1 MSEIWNIINKFFSD
15 NPTFK
20 VKHHLESYN
29 DFFKNGIKQIFKE
42 KNPIKLMK
50 QQDPKT
56 KEYRLQCSL
65 YLAGKQGDKIY
76 YGKPVIYDDKR
87 THFMFPNE
95 ARLRNMT
102 YGFSI
107 HYDVDVEFRMIVDG
121 EDGQPEIMTHE
132 LTLEKM
138 FLGRFPIMLQS
149 DLCVLN
155 KLSRQLRFNMGEC
168 KNEEGGYFIIDGKE
182 KVIVCQERFAD
193 NTLYIRDKVNDIYSH
208 AADIRTVS
216 EDASKPV
223 RTLSVRIVAP
233 SPRLTNEQIVVNVPN
248 VRKPVPFFILMRAL
262 GVISDKRIIEYCLL
276 DLEKNSEYLELF
288 IPSIHDAGKIFTQ
301 QAALK
306 YISTFTKGKTIPHVM
321 EILMNYLLPNIG
333 ELNFSQKAYFLGYM
347 VNRLL
352 KVYKKEE
359 GPTDRDSF
367 RFKRVDLTGTLIYD
381 LFKEY
386 YTLQQRNIFQRIDKE
401 YYYKQGMY
409 QSNFINLITNNYN
422 DFFKDRIVETG
433 FRKAFKGNWGA
444 EEHTKRQGI
453 VQPLNRLSFNS
464 ATSHLRKINLEM
476 DASAKIIAPRLLHGS
491 QWGIIDPVDT
501 PDGSNVGLHKHMA
514 IAAHITS
521 GCSATPMI
529 KWLKNNG
536 LELLTECFPL
546 YMSNLTKVFVNGSW
560 TGVIKDPSELVSLFK
575 KNRRIGLIPI
585 FISINW
591 DIQKMSIF
599 ISTDAGRLCRPIFYI
614 DEETNTVSYKRD
626 GIRKMISDNDFSW
639 NQLISGFVKKKDE
652 GFDPKKYKFYDIEE
666 LYNERSLDAL
676 REGSAV
682 IDFMDTSEQESSYI
696 TTDSKKISDKHTHV
710 EIHPSLLLGVMGN
723 QIIFPANNQLPRD
736 LFSCGQSKQAVSL
749 YHSNYQNRI
758 DKMGVVLNYG
768 QIPLVKSRYL
778 EFINNEEH
786 PYGENVIVAIMCY
799 GGYNVEDS
807 ILFNEGSVKRGMFR
821 TTYLNMYE
829 TREESSTVS
838 KSQVNTYFRN
848 IESEN
853 VIGLK
858 PGYDY
863 SHLDKY
869 GMIKENTEVDDKKIL
884 IGQVTTSTEEPDS
897 VVDASVKAK
906 KGQLGFVDKTFI
918 TEGEEGFRIAKVRIR
933 EERIPAIGDK
943 FCSRCGQKGTVGL
956 VIPEQDMPFTEDGV
970 RPDLIVNPHALPSRM
985 TIGQLVETLMGKA
998 CLFNGAFGD
1007 CTAFENKGSKH
1018 KIFGDLLTENG
1029 YNSTGNQVLYNGMT
1043 GEQLNTEIF
1052 IGPTYY
1058 MRLKH
1063 MVKDKINYRARGPR
1077 ALLTRQT
1084 VQGRANDGGLRI
1096 GEMERDGV
1104 ISNGMTHFL
1113 NESMLVRG
1121 DEYFM
1126 AICNK
1131 TGTIAIYNESKKLF
1145 YSLLADGPIKFSQS
1159 LDGSLNVDSISK
1171 HGRTFSVIRVPYT
1184 FKLLLHELQT
1194 MNIQMRIITEDNID
1208 QLTSMSYSDNLHKLT
1223 NDAYTSAERLTQ
1235 MMKIQL
1241 GKVKPDIEKAAAPTV
1256 DDSEL
1261 GEEQPYYPGADF
1273 ADDFATENAGE
1284 QSSMFQ
1290 PGDGVKTPEF
1300 SDYMP
1305 SDTNFEPIDFDA
1317 LPGGPVTPPYAPP
1330 MTPPDAPPMA
1340 SDGTPDYAPV
1350 SPDGPPVT
1358 PDGSPNY
1365 APVSPVSPYGPPD
1378 GQPVTPPEQ
1387 VTADQSGIQ
1396 TEGMPTT
1403 GEFMT
1408 GGSSFGKAAPA
1419 NVNIINIGQPQTGV
1433 SDNSMDQSNQEK
1445 NDELINENKLDEE
1458 KEEPKVSIIHKTHD
1472 TSKMPG
1478 GGLGMLSF
1486 KEEVKSGGNK
1496 DEESGGGGGKKII
1509 L

>member
-1 MSEIWNIINKFFSD
+1 MSEIWNIIDKFFSD

-29 DFFKNGIKQIFKE
+29 DFFNNGIKQIFKE

-50 QQDPKT
+50 NQDPKT
-56 KEYRLQCSL
+56 KEHRLQCNL
-65 YLAGKQGDKIY
+65 YLAGRNGDKLY
-76 YGKPVIYDDKR
+76 YGKPVIYDDNR

-107 HYDVDVEFRMIVDG
+107 HYDVDVEFKMIVDNEEG
-121 EDGQPEIMTHE
+121 EQETVTKE
-132 LTLEKM
+132 VTLERM

-168 KNEEGGYFIIDGKE
+168 KNEQGGYFIIDGKE
-182 KVIVCQERFAD
+182 KVVVCQERFAD
-193 NTLYIRDKVNDIYSH
+193 NTLYVRDNVNDIYSH

-223 RTLSVRIVAP
+223 RTLSVRMVAP
-233 SPRLTNEQIVVNVPN
+233 SPRFTNKQIVVNVPN
-248 VRKPVPFFILMRAL
+248 VRKPVPLFILMRAL
-262 GVISDKRIIEYCLL
+262 GVISDKKIIEFCLL
-276 DLEKNSEYLELF
+276 DIEKNEEYLELF
-288 IPSIHDAGKIFTQ
+288 VPSIHDAGKIFNQET
-301 QAALK
+301 ALK

-333 ELNFSQKAYFLGYM
+333 ELNFTQKAYFIGYM

-352 KVYKKEE
+352 KLYTKEE
-359 GPTDRDSF
+359 ETTDRDSF
-367 RFKRVDLTGTLIYD
+367 RFKRVDLTGTLLYD

-386 YTLQQRNIFQRIDKE
+386 FTLQQRNIFQRIDKE
-401 YYYKQGMY
+401 YYYKQGIY
-409 QSNFINLITNNYN
+409 QANFPNLIMNNYTE
-422 DFFKDRIVETG
+422 FFRDRIVEDG

-444 EEHTKRQGI
+444 EQHTKRSGI

-501 PDGSNVGLHKHMA
+501 PDGGNVGLHKHMA

-529 KWLKNNG
+529 KWLKKNG

-546 YMSNLTKVFVNGSW
+546 YISRLTKVFVNGSW
-560 TGVIKDPSELVSLFK
+560 VGVVKDPTELVELFK
-575 KNRRIGLIPI
+575 KSRRLALIPI

-599 ISTDAGRLCRPIFYI
+599 INTDAGRLCRPIFYI
-614 DEETNTVSYKRD
+614 DAENKNVSYKRKD
-626 GIRKMISDNDFSW
+626 IYKMIKEKDFNW
-639 NQLISGFVKKKDE
+639 NQLISGFVKKNDPN
-652 GFDPKKYKFYDIEE
+652 FDPRKYKFYDLEQ

-676 REGSAV
+676 KDGSAV
-682 IDFMDTSEQESSYI
+682 IDFMDTSEQESAYI
-696 TTDSKKISDKHTHV
+696 ATNTAGATTKHTHV
-710 EIHPSLLLGVMGN
+710 EIHPSLLLGIMGN

-749 YHSNYQNRI
+749 YHSNFHNRI
-758 DKMGVVLNYG
+758 DKLGVVLNYG

-778 EFINNEEH
+778 EYINNEEH

-829 TREESSTVS
+829 TREESSKVS

-848 IESEN
+848 IENEN
-853 VIGLK
+853 VIGLR
-858 PGYDY
+858 PGFDY

-869 GMIKENTEVDDKKIL
+869 GMIKENTEMDDKKVL
-884 IGQVTTSTEEPDS
+884 IGQVTTNTEDPDT
-897 VVDASVKAK
+897 VIDASVAPK

-956 VIPEQDMPFTEDGV
+956 VIPEKDMPFTEDGV
-970 RPDLIVNPHALPSRM
+970 RPDLIINPHALPSRM

-998 CLFNGAFGD
+998 CLYNGSFGD

-1018 KIFGDLLTENG
+1018 KIFGDMLTEYG
-1029 YNSTGNQVLYNGMT
+1029 YNSSGNQILYNGMT

-1077 ALLTRQT
+1077 TLLTRQT

-1104 ISNGMTHFL
+1104 ISNGMTYFL

-1121 DEYFM
+1121 DDYYV
-1126 AICNK
+1126 AICNQ
-1131 TGTIAIYNESKKLF
+1131 TGTIAIYNKSKSLF
-1145 YSLLADGPIKFSQS
+1145 YSLLADGPIKFSTA
-1159 LDGSLNVDSISK
+1159 LDGSLNVESVSK
-1171 HGRTFSVIRVPYT
+1171 YGRSFSVIRVPYS
-1184 FKLLLHELQT
+1184 FKLLIQELQT
-1194 MNIQMRIITEDNID
+1194 MNVQMRIITEDNID
-1208 QLTSMSYSDNLHKLT
+1208 QLTSMSYSDNIQKLT
-1223 NDAYTSAERLTQ
+1223 NNKYNTPERITQ
-1235 MMKIQL
+1235 MIQRQL
-1241 GKVKPDIEKAAAPTV
+1241 GKVKADTERVEIPEEAVAETDQYVPTG
-1256 DDSEL
+1256 DFDETSET
-1261 GEEQPYYPGADF
+1261 EQG
-1273 ADDFATENAGE
+1273 
-1284 QSSMFQ
+1284 SMFQ
-1290 PGDGVKTPEF
+1290 QPEEKTPE
-1300 SDYMP
+1300 
-1305 SDTNFEPIDFDA
+1305 T
-1317 LPGGPVTPPYAPP
+1317 
-1330 MTPPDAPPMA
+1330 
-1340 SDGTPDYAPV
+1340 
-1350 SPDGPPVT
+1350 PPVT
-1358 PDGSPNY
+1358 PGILNTPETPNTPIEDNPFVVSSEALQGQTSVPDYTPRLIVPGDDSPD
-1365 APVSPVSPYGPPD
+1365 YGPPT
-1378 GQPVTPPEQ
+1378 TPPG
-1387 VTADQSGIQ
+1387 A
-1396 TEGMPTT
+1396 PTT
-1403 GEFMT
+1403 PDYGPPTTPPGAPTTPDFGPPTTPPGAPTTPDYGPPTTPPGPPTTPMSGG
-1408 GGSSFGKAAPA
+1408 GGSNGVGAGPA
-1419 NVNIINIGQPQTGV
+1419 NINVFNIGGNPSATGLNPADGTGEGKPQ
-1433 SDNSMDQSNQEK
+1433 E
-1445 NDELINENKLDEE
+1445 
-1458 KEEPKVSIIHKTHD
+1458 
-1472 TSKMPG
+1472 G
-1478 GGLGMLSF
+1478 GGSNPDDPNPDQ
-1486 KEEVKSGGNK
+1486 EEAAGPSIKLYNVSHEQKNELETLKLQEENIVKTDKTENS
-1496 DEESGGGGGKKII
+1496 GGGKKISFK
-1509 L
+1509 